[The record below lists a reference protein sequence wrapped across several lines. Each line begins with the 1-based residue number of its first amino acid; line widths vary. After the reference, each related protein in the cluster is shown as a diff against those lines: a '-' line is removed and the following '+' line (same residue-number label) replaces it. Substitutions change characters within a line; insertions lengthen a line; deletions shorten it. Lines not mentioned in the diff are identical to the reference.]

1 MKRYVYVTLAL
12 LALMTGQAHAQRC
25 LPGMKG
31 VRLTAEMADGFY
43 CGANRHDA
51 GYAFSL
57 AVSTY
62 TKKGNQWVFG
72 GETLRRNIPYR
83 NTHIPTA
90 QYTGEGGY
98 YHTFFSSP
106 GKVLFLNLGVS
117 ALLGYETVNGGKR
130 LLDDGA
136 ALHRWRKATCLTGLS
151 CCFGCVSGLCGA
163 APRFAATASM
173 ESESNTFSNPK
184 TDIYP

>member
-1 MKRYVYVTLAL
+1 MKRYVYITLAL
-12 LALMTGQAHAQRC
+12 LALMAGQAHAQRC

-72 GETLRRNIPYR
+72 GETLRRNLPYR

-90 QYTGEGGY
+90 Q
-98 YHTFFSSP
+98 HTKEQWQQSFSLPQSQAYWQ
-106 GKVLFLNLGVS
+106 
-117 ALLGYETVNGGKR
+117 ALSSQWAEQ
-130 LLDDGA
+130 
-136 ALHRWRKATCLTGLS
+136 
-151 CCFGCVSGLCGA
+151 
-163 APRFAATASM
+163 
-173 ESESNTFSNPK
+173 
-184 TDIYP
+184 

>member
-12 LALMTGQAHAQRC
+12 LALMTGQVRAQRC

-72 GETLRRNIPYR
+72 GETLRRNIPY
-83 NTHIPTA
+83 
-90 QYTGEGGY
+90 
-98 YHTFFSSP
+98 
-106 GKVLFLNLGVS
+106 
-117 ALLGYETVNGGKR
+117 TV
-130 LLDDGA
+130 
-136 ALHRWRKATCLTGLS
+136 C
-151 CCFGCVSGLCGA
+151 
-163 APRFAATASM
+163 
-173 ESESNTFSNPK
+173 E
-184 TDIYP
+184 

>member
-1 MKRYVYVTLAL
+1 MKRYVYITLAL
-12 LALMTGQAHAQRC
+12 LALMAGQAHAQRC

-72 GETLRRNIPYR
+72 GETLRRNLPYR

-98 YHTFFSSP
+98 YHTCNLQIFLC
-106 GKVLFLNLGVS
+106 LFLEKLNMPQNTPV
-117 ALLGYETVNGGKR
+117 T
-130 LLDDGA
+130 
-136 ALHRWRKATCLTGLS
+136 KAS
-151 CCFGCVSGLCGA
+151 
-163 APRFAATASM
+163 
-173 ESESNTFSNPK
+173 
-184 TDIYP
+184 

>member
-106 GKVLFLNLGVS
+106 G
-117 ALLGYETVNGGKR
+117 
-130 LLDDGA
+130 
-136 ALHRWRKATCLTGLS
+136 LS
-151 CCFGCVSGLCGA
+151 L
-163 APRFAATASM
+163 
-173 ESESNTFSNPK
+173 
-184 TDIYP
+184 IHI

>member
-1 MKRYVYVTLAL
+1 MKRYVYITLAL
-12 LALMTGQAHAQRC
+12 LALMAGQAHAQRC

-62 TKKGNQWVFG
+62 TKKGTSGCSAGRRSGATSHTGTRIFR
-72 GETLRRNIPYR
+72 RRNTRARAVITIRSFPR
-83 NTHIPTA
+83 
-90 QYTGEGGY
+90 
-98 YHTFFSSP
+98 

-117 ALLGYETVNGGKR
+117 A
-130 LLDDGA
+130 
-136 ALHRWRKATCLTGLS
+136 
-151 CCFGCVSGLCGA
+151 CVGM
-163 APRFAATASM
+163 RR
-173 ESESNTFSNPK
+173 
-184 TDIYP
+184 